1 MSALAVFL
9 TRSLLDQGSVS
20 EKPSGSRCRVWFPR
34 VKGNG
39 AGVDEDGGEELNFAR
54 CGHRGGAEGVRG
66 VGEGFLTLRSN
77 CCLLPVGDSQRSG
90 GRWHLQLEFA
100 VRLPLSC
107 SV

>member
-39 AGVDEDGGEELNFAR
+39 AGVDEEGGEELNFAR
-54 CGHRGGAEGVRG
+54 CGLRGGAEGC
-66 VGEGFLTLRSN
+66 EGCRRRFF
-77 CCLLPVGDSQRSG
+77 DA
-90 GRWHLQLEFA
+90 EI
-100 VRLPLSC
+100 
-107 SV
+107 